1 VFAHGEAD
9 IVAHNIAAA
18 WTGRGA
24 EKHFA
29 GDGACFIESGG
40 GRAGMGQGNFYAEPV
55 PEVKLRSPSVL
66 WHGAKVLY
74 EKYWLYS
81 RF

>member
-1 VFAHGEAD
+1 M
-9 IVAHNIAAA
+9 
-18 WTGRGA
+18 
-24 EKHFA
+24 
-29 GDGACFIESGG
+29 CFIESGG
-40 GRAGMGQGNFYAEPV
+40 GRAGMGSGNFYAEPL
-55 PEVKLRSPSVL
+55 PEVRLREPGLL